1 MSGASEAPRGR
12 AEVDELPGFRYQL
25 PETPVATASADIGH
39 VAVRVE
45 LHLSGELDI
54 TTTPRRVPAETDALR
69 ACTLRALR
77 AMCRGLMVTGLG
89 SYTPAIGSAA
99 GNRFAQTGYQ
109 FHAPN
114 TMAFAGRCS
123 VGFAQNCECGMVT
136 VTGEVQ
142 YSLDVTAMPHNGRM
156 SEDDGAAKQ
165 NAWFLRYEQELAS
178 IGMLVLAGVPIA
190 PGRLVG
196 AGGRNGQ
203 VPASTSPENDSPI
216 P

>member
-1 MSGASEAPRGR
+1 M
-12 AEVDELPGFRYQL
+12 
-25 PETPVATASADIGH
+25 ATASADIGH
-39 VAVRVE
+39 VTVRVD
-45 LHLSGELDI
+45 LFLTGELEVA
-54 TTTPRRVPAETDALR
+54 TTPRRAPAETGALR

-77 AMCRGLMVTGLG
+77 TMCRGLMVTGLG

-114 TMAFAGRCS
+114 TMAFGGRCS
-123 VGFAQNCECGMVT
+123 ISFAQSCECGMVT
-136 VTGEVQ
+136 VTGEVL
-142 YSLDVTAMPHNGRM
+142 YSLDVTALPHNGRM
-156 SEDDGAAKQ
+156 PEDDGPGRQ
-165 NAWFLRYEQELAS
+165 NAWFLRYEEELAS

-196 AGGRNGQ
+196 ATGRDGQ
-203 VPASTSPENDSPI
+203 RADSTSPENDSPI